1 MAKRDHNNS
10 LMRGTKWG
18 PSEVLEIILFHDL
31 GEGYMGMHTC
41 KNSLNYILKIC
52 AFVYNLYLKNEREN
66 KEYMCHSMHVC
77 MCVCACSL

>member
-31 GEGYMGMHTC
+31 GDSYMAVHKC
-41 KNSLNYILKIC
+41 KKFIK
-52 AFVYNLYLKNEREN
+52 LYT
-66 KEYMCHSMHVC
+66 
-77 MCVCACSL
+77 

>member
-31 GEGYMGMHTC
+31 GDDYSDVCFISIHCTVYLFSVLFLTR
-41 KNSLNYILKIC
+41 NS
-52 AFVYNLYLKNEREN
+52 
-66 KEYMCHSMHVC
+66 S
-77 MCVCACSL
+77 